1 MMTIRKRPRTTAR
14 RLTLWLTVGLLGPSW
29 LTACGLPSDGVGAR
43 DGDKVVI
50 SLSAKTWNA
59 GLASL
64 AVAEKRGYF
73 TQENL
78 NVNFVLLDGATIQA
92 QQVATGNTTVGAIT
106 PEPVIYVDQP
116 SKKLDLRYF
125 ASFYRHNIYGLRV
138 PAASSIKSLKDLR
151 GKTVGVASLGSAA
164 VTNIKVLLRDEGIPE
179 KSVTFVSIGT
189 GGQQAAAVKNGDVD
203 AVALFDT
210 QFQILQ
216 NSGVPLRRIPLPRV
230 DSLAGGGLV
239 ADASRLRRDPDLF
252 ARIGRAVAKG
262 VVFAQTNPEAAI
274 DDLYATHPEAR
285 NRALPR
291 QKSRANDAKVLRVRM
306 RTMGVQSGESEWGI
320 LKRSELQRN
329 IDFMNHA
336 GLIDEKVDVDKV
348 FTGQLTDEINDFDA
362 DAIRAQA
369 RAATPGH

>member
-1 MMTIRKRPRTTAR
+1 MKTTGSRTRATVR
-14 RLTLWLTVGLLGPSW
+14 GLTLWLTVGVLGPSS
-29 LTACGLPSDGVGAR
+29 LTACGLPSDGVGAPH
-43 DGDKVVI
+43 GDKVVI

-64 AVAEKRGYF
+64 AVAQKRGYF
-73 TQENL
+73 AEENL

-125 ASFYRHNIYGLRV
+125 ASFYRKNIFGLSV
-138 PAASSIKSLKDLR
+138 PAGSSVKGLKDLR

-164 VTNIKVLLRDEGIPE
+164 VTNIKVMLRDAGIPE
-179 KSVTFVSIGT
+179 KSVKFVSIGT

-210 QFQILQ
+210 QFQTLE

-230 DSLAGGGLV
+230 DNLAGGGLV
-239 ADASRLRRDPDLF
+239 ADADRLKRDPELY

-262 VVFAQTNPEAAI
+262 VIFAQSNPEAAI
-274 DDLYATHPEAR
+274 DDLYATYPEAR

-291 QKSRANDAKVLRVRM
+291 NKSRANDAKVLRVRM
-306 RTMGVQSGESEWGI
+306 RTLGVQPGESRWGI
-320 LKRSELQRN
+320 LKRGELRRN
-329 IDFMNHA
+329 IDFMTHA
-336 GLIDEKVDVDKV
+336 GLIKEKVDVDKV
-348 FTGQLTDEINDFDA
+348 MTSELTDEINDFDA
-362 DAIRAQA
+362 AAIRS
-369 RAATPGH
+369 RAARH